1 MKKDITMG
9 FVIDL
14 MTGAILFSGTVAY
27 AAGAFAEPSTNPVF
41 VDGQKV
47 QLNAYLIEGRNYVQL
62 RDVGKAVGFNVFW
75 DGAVQI
81 DTTSSFTGEA
91 PTEHVDDDT
100 NPIVNS
106 TIFTGAFTQD
116 AYCALR
122 QVVNSKECSDT
133 ISVSQE
139 TFEAMQRATAAISEY
154 PCYQMNRN
162 SDGTAFFMLSYSAAY
177 EEAAMYCRS
186 FINSMENLSDREKV
200 REIACFVCDRLT
212 YNASKSPAPR
222 TVLISGAVIQ
232 GNCMGYAHNFKF
244 LCDMAGIPC
253 IFVHSTDHQW
263 NQVYVE
269 GRWWHVDVCA
279 MDAGDDTV
287 SRQHSRV
294 LYEDDYVQGASY
306 QQSEPE
312 LIAFAKEVVVPG
324 STK

>member
-1 MKKDITMG
+1 MKKNTTIS
-9 FVIDL
+9 FVAGL
-14 MTGAILFSGTVAY
+14 MTGAMLFSGTVAY
-27 AAGAFAEPSTNPVF
+27 AAGVFAEPSTNPVF
-41 VDGQKV
+41 VDGQEV
-47 QLNAYLIEGRNYVQL
+47 RLNAYLIDGRNYVQL

-81 DTTSSFTGEA
+81 DTASSFTGEA

-122 QVVNSKECSDT
+122 QAVNGRECSDT
-133 ISVSQE
+133 ISVSRE
-139 TFEAMQRATAAISEY
+139 TYEAMQMATAAISEY
-154 PCYQMNRN
+154 PCYQVSRD
-162 SDGTAFFMLSYSAAY
+162 SDGMVFFMHSYSATY
-177 EEAAMYCRS
+177 EEAAMYCQS
-186 FINSMENLSDREKV
+186 FIDSMKNLSDREKV
-200 REIACFVCDRLT
+200 RKIAYYICDRLT
-212 YNASKSPAPR
+212 YDASKSPSPR
-222 TVLISGAVIQ
+222 TVLVSDTVSR
-232 GNCMGYAHNFKF
+232 GNCMSYAHNFKF

-253 IFVHSTDHQW
+253 IFVHSADHQW

-279 MDAGDDTV
+279 MDAGNDTV

-294 LYEDDYVQGASY
+294 LYEDDCMQGASY
-306 QQSEPE
+306 RQSEPE
-312 LIAFAKEVVVPG
+312 LTVFAKEVVIPG